1 MYSYDRMKTLIRT
14 SKDYDKNI
22 VFKYCQMDFLN
33 IYMRRKEILLI
44 FSVILLNC
52 LQKSTVIGLLLRH

>member
-1 MYSYDRMKTLIRT
+1 MYTSDRMKTLIRT
-14 SKDYDKNI
+14 LKDYDKNI
-22 VFKYCQMDFLN
+22 VYCQMDFLN